1 MELNEI
7 VKGIVNDKISDIH
20 TCLPAKIEDYDHETM
35 YAKVVLL
42 AKKEFEGEMEELTP
56 IIDVPVS
63 HIKAGNFIVRPPYKK
78 DDVVLV
84 AFSEAGLDKLLIT
97 GEPEDP
103 QFSRRFA
110 YDDAIVI
117 QGLKTEQDDD
127 YKSDYD
133 DGLYIANIEED
144 VEIIFEGD
152 GNIRI
157 IDNANGTELKFDV
170 ESVGDVIF
178 DLANQLFLGSASANE
193 GVPLGDSL
201 KEWLDTHSHPATGS
215 PPSSESPD
223 PSEKVMV
230 E

>member
-35 YAKVVLL
+35 YAKVVIL
-42 AKKEFEGEMEELTP
+42 AKKEFEGEMEALTP

-63 HIKAGNFIVRPPYKK
+63 HVKAGNFIVRPPYQE

-103 QFSRRFA
+103 QFSREFS

-117 QGLKTEQDDD
+117 QGLKTEQEDD
-127 YKSDYD
+127 YEPDYK
-133 DGLYIANIEED
+133 DGLYISNVEKEIEFVMES
-144 VEIIFEGD
+144 D
-152 GNIRI
+152 GNVRI
-157 IDNANGTELKFDV
+157 IDNKNGTELKFDV
-170 ESVGDVIF
+170 ESAGDVIF
-178 DLANQLFLGSASANE
+178 DLANKLFLGSGTANE

-201 KEWLDTHSHPATGS
+201 KDWLDTHSHPSDGS